1 MSGYQLSNGST
12 IQQSKT
18 LSAAVVITAITNAAQ
33 PVLTLEEELS
43 GLVAGDFVIIN
54 SAWIDLDN
62 GVYQVSDVSTTSVT
76 LTADAEGIVDTT
88 DLTRFPAGAGVGEL
102 RRVIDWV
109 SVPYTTDVNT
119 TGGEQQTVDF
129 QPIQLDRAIT
139 LNTFKN
145 GYTQAF
151 TITHSAID
159 EIRPMLIKQDR
170 SQETV
175 AVRFNNPRAKET
187 RVYGAQVSF
196 ARIPTVATN
205 AIETCVITYSLQS
218 NMVIYS
224 TT

>member
-18 LSAAVVITAITNAAQ
+18 LSASVVVTGISNAVKPVIT
-33 PVLTLEEELS
+33 LDEELS
-43 GLVAGDFVIIN
+43 GLVAGDFVLLN
-54 SAWIDLDN
+54 TAWIDLDN
-62 GVYQVSDVSTTSVT
+62 GVYEVEAVTTTAVT
-76 LTADAEGIVDTT
+76 LKADAEGLINTT
-88 DLTRFPAGAGVGEL
+88 DTTRFPAGAGAGEL
-102 RRVIDWV
+102 RKIIDWV

-119 TGGEQQTVDF
+119 TGGEQQTVQF

-151 TITHSAID
+151 TITHDAAD
-159 EIRPMLIKQDR
+159 EIRPLLVQQDR
-170 SQETV
+170 TQEVV
-175 AVRFNNPRAKET
+175 AVRFNNPRAKEV

-205 AIETCVITYSLQS
+205 AIETCTITYSLQS
-218 NMVIYS
+218 NMTIYK
-224 TT
+224 TA